1 MDSKCVEGEVYFTVF
16 DLNAKKPFISLHIA
30 CARNLWGHKTIRSE
44 CFKWIEIAQNPA
56 V

>member
-30 CARNLWGHKTIRSE
+30 SYRLCAQSLGSQDHQE
-44 CFKWIEIAQNPA
+44 
-56 V
+56 